1 MNKKSLVFALVLA
14 LGIPMAATAFAQQ
27 ADGEGCPHA
36 RGEGGGPGHHGRRGH
51 HGPERMVERLS
62 ERLSL
67 TDAQRAQVTTIVRES
82 HEQMKALRPEGAR
95 PPRGAGGEGHA
106 RGERPAPSPEQRA
119 RFEAIRDQADARI
132 SALLNA
138 SQRTQFDAL
147 KAEMRARHEQRQER
161 REQRRNE
168 REGI

>member
-51 HGPERMVERLS
+51 HGPERMVERLT

-82 HEQMKALRPEGAR
+82 HEQMKALRPAGAH
-95 PPRGAGGEGHA
+95 PPRGEHP
-106 RGERPAPSPEQRA
+106 RGERPEPSPEQRA

-138 SQRTQFDAL
+138 SQRTQFEAL
-147 KAEMRARHEQRQER
+147 KAEMRARHEQRRER

>member
-1 MNKKSLVFALVLA
+1 MNKKSLVFALALA

-36 RGEGGGPGHHGRRGH
+36 RGEGEGRGPGHHGRRGH

-82 HEQMKALRPEGAR
+82 HEQ
-95 PPRGAGGEGHA
+95 
-106 RGERPAPSPEQRA
+106 RA
-119 RFEAIRDQADARI
+119 RVEGILEQAATRI
-132 SALLNA
+132 SAILNPE
-138 SQRTQFDAL
+138 QRTQFEAL
-147 KAEMRARHEQRQER
+147 KAEIRALRERRHER